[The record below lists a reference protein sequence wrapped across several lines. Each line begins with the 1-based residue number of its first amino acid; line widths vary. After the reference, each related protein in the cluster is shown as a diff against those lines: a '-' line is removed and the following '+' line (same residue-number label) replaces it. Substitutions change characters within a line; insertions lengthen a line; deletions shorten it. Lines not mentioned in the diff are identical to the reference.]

1 MKEGIAV
8 LNDEVVSAI
17 NNPSVVQLLEHDIS
31 LLTLFGTSEC
41 RLNKQIKSLAYA
53 LDETKNR
60 LTDKLEKELTEWNSL
75 AYDAKE
81 VRLRAIKQ
89 IDFHEILKADVTLK
103 RYTLYLTTQISELM
117 TTE

>member
-1 MKEGIAV
+1 MSGYPRRTTLTRLCPEDYEMKEGIAV

-53 LDETKNR
+53 ASCER
-60 LTDKLEKELTEWNSL
+60 LSVFKLLSFFFSSMRQKT
-75 AYDAKE
+75 
-81 VRLRAIKQ
+81 V
-89 IDFHEILKADVTLK
+89 
-103 RYTLYLTTQISELM
+103 
-117 TTE
+117 